1 MEFVYFEESMFGRNI
16 VSQIKETPFGISIV
30 FDNRNP
36 MPYEEVERLLT
47 VSEIRARNLV
57 LGWID

>member
-1 MEFVYFEESMFGRNI
+1 MKFVYFKESMFGISI
-16 VSQIKETPFGISIV
+16 VSEIRETPFGISIV
-30 FDNRNP
+30 FDNRKP

-47 VSEIRARNLV
+47 VSEIRSRNLV